1 MWGVIKR
8 DLAEFVT
15 VVKADTTEVVKKT
28 ITDKQRD
35 QEEAEAAAERRALQ
49 KEKAPLRAL
58 VSDLKTYTE
67 DVSPENK
74 AAYESFARSFDV
86 ASKTETISQ
95 VRKRPWLFFFV
106 SCSILI
112 FWHCA
117 FSGLNQFLWL
127 LTFDVSLLCS
137 FASCWRMILC

>member
-28 ITDKQRD
+28 ITDKEQ
-35 QEEAEAAAERRALQ
+35 EAEAAAERRALQ

-95 VRKRPWLFFFV
+95 VRKRPWP
-106 SCSILI
+106 
-112 FWHCA
+112 A
-117 FSGLNQFLWL
+117 FPCLLLHSDFLA
-127 LTFDVSLLCS
+127 LCFS
-137 FASCWRMILC
+137 WIEIDFTASDI

>member
-28 ITDKQRD
+28 ITDKEQ
-35 QEEAEAAAERRALQ
+35 EAEAAAERRALQ

-67 DVSPENK
+67 DVSPGDK
-74 AAYESFARSFDV
+74 AAYDSFARSFDV

-95 VRKRPWLFFFV
+95 VRKRPWPVFLCLLLHSDFLALCFFWIESIFV
-106 SCSILI
+106 
-112 FWHCA
+112 
-117 FSGLNQFLWL
+117 
-127 LTFDVSLLCS
+127 
-137 FASCWRMILC
+137 ASDI

>member
-67 DVSPENK
+67 DVSPGDK
-74 AAYESFARSFDV
+74 AAYDSFARSFDV

-95 VRKRPWLFFFV
+95 VRKRPWPAFPCLLLHSDFLALCFFWIESIFV
-106 SCSILI
+106 
-112 FWHCA
+112 
-117 FSGLNQFLWL
+117 
-127 LTFDVSLLCS
+127 
-137 FASCWRMILC
+137 ASDI

>member
-28 ITDKQRD
+28 ITDKEQ
-35 QEEAEAAAERRALQ
+35 EAEAAAERRALQ

-67 DVSPENK
+67 DVSPGDN
-74 AAYESFARSFDV
+74 AAYDSFARSFDV

-95 VRKRPWLFFFV
+95 VRKRPWPAFPCLLLFDSV
-106 SCSILI
+106 S
-112 FWHCA
+112 
-117 FSGLNQFLWL
+117 
-127 LTFDVSLLCS
+127 VSRLVL
-137 FASCWRMILC
+137 